1 MGSLALARVAVCLA
15 PIALLTAGCGGGTRQ
30 DAAEPSG
37 SFRVEVLDAS
47 FPRQQSLAEPAE
59 LRLTV
64 RNAGDRAV
72 PDLAVTVDSFDANV
86 QQQGLADAQRPVWIV
101 DHPPAGADTAYV
113 NTWAVGRLPA
123 GATRTLK
130 WRVTAV
136 APGRHTVSYRVAAGL
151 NGKARA
157 QLAGGGVPQGSI
169 TVAISGKP
177 AQAVVDPATGDVIRQ
192 P

>member
-30 DAAEPSG
+30 DAGEPSG
-37 SFRVEVLDAS
+37 TFRVDVLDAS
-47 FPRQQSLAEPAE
+47 FPKRQALAQDTE
-59 LRLTV
+59 LRLRV
-64 RNAGDRAV
+64 RNSGDQAV
-72 PDLAVTVDSFDANV
+72 PDLAVTVDSFSANA
-86 QQQGLADAQRPVWIV
+86 QQPGLADTERPVWIV
-101 DHPPAGADTAYV
+101 NSGPSGAPTAYL

-123 GATRTLK
+123 GATRTLT

-136 APGRHTVSYRVAAGL
+136 AAGRHTVSYRVAAGL

-157 QLAGGGVPQGSI
+157 QLAGGGAPEGSI
-169 TVAISGKP
+169 TVAVSGKP
-177 AQAVVDPATGDVIRQ
+177 AQAVVDPATGAVVRA